1 VKLLLATD
9 LSSSSPVVQAAV
21 DRPWPAGTTVCLL
34 HVLDLPPFPT
44 ANGIEDVARDSAEC
58 AMKPM
63 AEELKKAGLS
73 AQTEVV
79 TFGQPR
85 VSITDYAKKW
95 GADLI
100 FVGSHRASGLT
111 RFLLGST
118 AQGVVRSAPCS
129 VEVVRGTGSSAGKAM
144 KILVATDGSDCAT
157 KAVRSLGQ
165 SLWPQGTVVRLISV
179 APQYVPIPT
188 LSVPYLNS
196 EMVARESASFDLE
209 SKSRAKTALGDA
221 RILLNQLGVEQLE
234 LAEVTSGEPKVLIL
248 TEADDWKADLIVMGS
263 HGWHGVDRLL
273 MGSVSESVAMHAHC
287 SVRVVR

>member
-1 VKLLLATD
+1 
-9 LSSSSPVVQAAV
+9 
-21 DRPWPAGTTVCLL
+21 
-34 HVLDLPPFPT
+34 
-44 ANGIEDVARDSAEC
+44 
-58 AMKPM
+58 MKPM
-63 AEELKKAGLS
+63 AEELKKVGLKVE
-73 AQTEVV
+73 TEVIV
-79 TFGQPR
+79 FGQSR
-85 VSITDYAKKW
+85 VSIMSHAKKW

-100 FVGSHRASGLT
+100 LVGSHGASGVT

-129 VEVVRGTGSSAGKAM
+129 VEVARAAGITAKPM

-157 KAVRSLGQ
+157 KAVRSVGQ
-165 SLWPQGTVVRLISV
+165 STWPKGSVVRLISV

-209 SKSRAKTALGDA
+209 SRSRAKTALGDA

-234 LAEVTSGEPKVLIL
+234 LAEVMSGDPKVLIL
-248 TEADDWKADLIVMGS
+248 AEAGDWKADLIVLGS

>member
-1 VKLLLATD
+1 MKLLLATD
-9 LSSSSPVVQAAV
+9 LSSNSPVVKAAV
-21 DRPWPAGTTVCLL
+21 VRPWPVGTTACLL

-63 AEELKKAGLS
+63 AEELKKAGLTV
-73 AQTEVV
+73 QIEVV

-95 GADLI
+95 AADLI
-100 FVGSHRASGLT
+100 LVGSHGASGVT

-129 VEVVRGTGSSAGKAM
+129 VEVVRGAGLDGKAM
-144 KILVATDGSDCAT
+144 KILLATDGSECAT
-157 KAVRSLGQ
+157 KAVRSVGQ
-165 SLWPQGTVVRLISV
+165 SSWPKGTGVRLISV

-196 EMVARESASFDLE
+196 EMVARESVSFDLE

-234 LAEVTSGEPKVLIL
+234 VAEVTSGEPKVLIL
-248 TEADDWKADLIVMGS
+248 AEAEDWKADLIVMGS